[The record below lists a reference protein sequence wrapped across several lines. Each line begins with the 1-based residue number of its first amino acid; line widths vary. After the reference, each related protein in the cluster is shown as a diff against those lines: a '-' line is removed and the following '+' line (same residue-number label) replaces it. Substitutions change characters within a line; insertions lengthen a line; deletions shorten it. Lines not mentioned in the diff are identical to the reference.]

1 MTAERRCQKYYVD
14 ETSSTKSVKSKHHVM
29 YLSGKIEGE
38 EVDKLFEQRQWG
50 AEKREETATKFST
63 LIVTASNWKCHRQKQ

>member
-1 MTAERRCQKYYVD
+1 
-14 ETSSTKSVKSKHHVM
+14 M

-63 LIVTASNWKCHRQKQ
+63 PIVTASNWECHRQKQ

>member
-1 MTAERRCQKYYVD
+1 
-14 ETSSTKSVKSKHHVM
+14 M